1 MTAWRYAGIPNQ
13 MTFRTPHNTHP
24 VPDTM
29 AFRVDR
35 WSLFDQSQPCWNR
48 STWPVCLPKFPEK
61 HRWKPW
67 ECTLQCANAAEN
79 KSTLHALASCLNS
92 KLLGPKSNFLLFK
105 SPFHQFFHV
114 LKRGEYLFSVCPKIL
129 SWQTWNLPS
138 SWAEVTMAF
147 NIQIE
152 VGSSK
157 PWNNY
162 WHSTMGYSYI
172 IVRMY
177 RYIYI

>member
-1 MTAWRYAGIPNQ
+1 MTVYPIKWHLGRHITPTRCLIRWLSALTADHFLTSHSHAEIDQLDLSVCRN
-13 MTFRTPHNTHP
+13 FRKNT
-24 VPDTM
+24 VENLEN
-29 AFRVDR
+29 A
-35 WSLFDQSQPCWNR
+35 Q
-48 STWPVCLPKFPEK
+48 
-61 HRWKPW
+61 
-67 ECTLQCANAAEN
+67 CTLQCANAAEN
-79 KSTLHALASCLNS
+79 KSTLHALPSCLNS

-105 SPFHQFFHV
+105 SPFHPFFHV

-138 SWAEVTMAF
+138 SWAEVPMAF

-162 WHSTMGYSYI
+162 WHSTMGYSFS
-172 IVRMY
+172 
-177 RYIYI
+177 